1 MSVTNH
7 EDCPHAPYRN
17 RYRSNGQGWYNR
29 YMKVHTFRLTP
40 GSDLKKGIETYMQ
53 THSIRAGA
61 IITCVGGLRK
71 ASLRMAG
78 AKPDQQDIRTYN
90 GDYEIVSLVGMVGSG
105 GMHVHMAISDMEG
118 RVFGGHVKG
127 SSIVD
132 PTAEITI
139 VEDESAIYER
149 HYDGQTGFEELQVK
163 AGSRAST
170 S

>member
-1 MSVTNH
+1 
-7 EDCPHAPYRN
+7 
-17 RYRSNGQGWYNR
+17 
-29 YMKVHTFRLTP
+29 MKLHTFRLTP
-40 GSDLKKGIETYMQ
+40 GSDLKQGIESYARAHGIQ
-53 THSIRAGA
+53 AGA
-61 IITCVGGLRK
+61 IVTCVGGLRR

-78 AKPDQQDIRTYN
+78 AVPDKQDIRTYD
-90 GDYEIVSLVGMVGSG
+90 GDYEIVSLVGTVGTG

-149 HYDGQTGFEELQVK
+149 QYDSQTGFEELQVK